1 MTLHGL
7 IQEGA
12 ALTGLLA
19 AFIQPYP
26 MPGWNVGAAYRMVDG
41 HASGTATS
49 DLLAR
54 CAGQDKHA
62 FRRLYEVHSARLYG
76 IALRITRQPALASDA
91 VHDALLQ
98 VWRNAAQFDPARGN
112 ADAWLLSL
120 VRYRALDIARRHAR
134 EVSGLVIPERADTDP
149 DALDRLMATSDGVAL
164 RRCLGEMESGRR
176 TLVTMA
182 FVEGLTQTEVAAR
195 VSQPL
200 GTVKSSIRRAL
211 RALRACLER
220 PAIRLGSEPAS

>member
-1 MTLHGL
+1 MTLPGL
-7 IQEGA
+7 IPDGA

-19 AFIQPYP
+19 AFVRPYP
-26 MPGWNVGAAYRMVDG
+26 APGWNVGAANRMDDG
-41 HASGTATS
+41 HASGTNAA

-54 CAGQDKHA
+54 CARQDKQA
-62 FRRLYEVHSARLYG
+62 FRRLYEVQSARLYG

-112 ADAWLLSL
+112 ADGWLLSL
-120 VRYRALDIARRHAR
+120 VRYRALDIARRHGR
-134 EVSGLVIPERADTDP
+134 EVSGMDIPERVDTDP
-149 DALDRLMATSDGVAL
+149 DALDRLVAASDGVAL

-176 TLVTMA
+176 SLVTMA
-182 FVEGLTQTEVAAR
+182 FVDGLTQTEVADR

-220 PAIRLGSEPAS
+220 PAARLGSEPAS